1 MSRASFDPVWP
12 ELYGSGV
19 QLNRYPW
26 DAVVRFVHANS
37 PPGRARADVGVI
49 EVGCGAGANLWFA
62 AREGFAVAGIDG
74 SDSAIAYAQQRFAD
88 DGLTGDLRVGD
99 FTELPW
105 PDGSFDLAIDR
116 AALTCCGRTAAER
129 AVAELRRVLRPGGRL
144 LFTPY
149 SDRHPSAAAGLPGED
164 GVRSGIDAGALVGV
178 GQICFYGRADIDRLL
193 DGWQLLAV
201 EHHDVLD
208 ELDTAAARLRSH
220 WHVVAEPA

>member
-12 ELYGSGV
+12 ELYGSGR

-26 DAVVRFVHANS
+26 DAVVRFVHANR
-37 PPGRARADVGVI
+37 PPDRAAADVGVV

-74 SDSAIAYAQQRFAD
+74 SESAIAYAQQRFD
-88 DGLTGDLRVGD
+88 DDDLAGDLRVGD

-105 PDGSFDLAIDR
+105 PDGTFDLAIDR
-116 AALTCCGRTAAER
+116 AALTCCGRTAAGR
-129 AVAELRRVLRPGGRL
+129 AVAELHRVLRPGGRL

-149 SDRHPSAAAGLPGED
+149 SDRHPSAGAGRPGED

-178 GQICFYGRADIDRLL
+178 GQICFYSRDDIDRLL
-193 DGWQLLAV
+193 DGWRLLAV
-201 EHHDVLD
+201 EHHDVSD
-208 ELDTAAARLRSH
+208 ELDTAAAPLRGH
-220 WHVVAEPA
+220 WHVVAERA

>member
-1 MSRASFDPVWP
+1 MSSVSFDPVWQ

-26 DAVVRFVHANS
+26 DAVVRFVRANR
-37 PPGRARADVGVI
+37 PPDRAPSDVGVV
-49 EVGCGAGANLWFA
+49 EVGCGAGSNLWFA

-74 SDSAIAYAQQRFAD
+74 SESAIAYARRRFD
-88 DGLTGDLRVGD
+88 EDGLVGDLRIGD

-105 PDGSFDLAIDR
+105 PDASFDLAIDR

-149 SDRHPSAAAGLPGED
+149 SERHPSATAGRPGED
-164 GVRSGIDAGALVGV
+164 CVRVGIDAGALVGV
-178 GQICFYGRADIDRLL
+178 GQIRFYSRADL
-193 DGWQLLAV
+193 DQLLAGWRLLSV
-201 EHHDVLD
+201 EHHDVVD
-208 ELDTAAARLRSH
+208 ELDAAVRVGGQWR
-220 WHVVAEPA
+220 VVAEPK